1 MDDFEFKSNKT
12 TFPYL
17 KKGTRQKRLDQIP
30 KQPFLKKGE
39 GKLASQNHGETE
51 FAKKRKEDVIRTQI
65 NRETEMMK
73 QNMERDQRNKRED

>member
-30 KQPFLKKGE
+30 KQIFLKKGD
-39 GKLASQNHGETE
+39 GKLASDNHGETE
-51 FAKKRKEDVIRTQI
+51 FAKKRQEDVIRTQI
-65 NRETEMMK
+65 NRETEMMR
-73 QNMERDQRNKRED
+73 QNMERDQRNRRED

>member
-17 KKGTRQKRLDQIP
+17 KKGTRQKRLDQKP
-30 KQPFLKKGE
+30 KQIFLKKGD
-39 GKLASQNHGETE
+39 GNLVSDNHGDTE
-51 FAKKRKEDVIRTQI
+51 FAKKRKEDVISTQI
-65 NRETEMMK
+65 KRENEMMK

>member
-17 KKGTRQKRLDQIP
+17 KKGTRQKRLDQKP
-30 KQPFLKKGE
+30 KQIFLKKGE
-39 GKLASQNHGETE
+39 GKLVSNNHGDTE
-51 FAKKRKEDVIRTQI
+51 FAKKRQEDVISTQI
-65 NRETEMMK
+65 KRENEMMK